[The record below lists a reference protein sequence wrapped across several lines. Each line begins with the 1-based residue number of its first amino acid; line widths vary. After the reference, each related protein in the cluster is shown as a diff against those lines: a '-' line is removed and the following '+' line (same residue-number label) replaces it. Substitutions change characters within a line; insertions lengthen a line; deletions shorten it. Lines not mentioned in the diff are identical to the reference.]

1 LINPQNSR
9 KSLLLCY
16 TTILIFH
23 VVKKK
28 KSVFHV
34 LRVEVYTA
42 QQALRTETYH
52 RSIYAVRRTTQPNQT
67 HEAKLASV
75 SSRKLYEAQNR

>member
-1 LINPQNSR
+1 
-9 KSLLLCY
+9 LLHNNTNFSCCQEEEKRLSC
-16 TTILIFH
+16 
-23 VVKKK
+23 K
-28 KSVFHV
+28 V
-34 LRVEVYTA
+34 LHVEVYTA